1 VPVATT
7 STSRA
12 TWPSPSPSSSRRQ
25 LDLAVPD
32 VRIAPVAE
40 KVGHFRSAAAFAH
53 FLAAY
58 RAGMDGLPPVS
69 ELVDVP
75 TSFGTVRAYRFDGPT
90 GSGGQERSDPGEKS
104 RRPVLMLQGRNASTP
119 VWRANL
125 PGVLNGRTAYCVD
138 LLGEAGLS
146 VQDRPITGPDDQ
158 AQWLDET
165 LAGLG
170 LDAVHLMGVSI
181 GGWTATNCAVRR
193 PGRVASLTLLD
204 PAMTFAR
211 IPLKTA
217 LVSVGLFAPGVPEAL
232 RRRVLRW
239 IAGGAD
245 ADDSVPEAA
254 LIAAGSSEFV
264 LRSAMPKI
272 FTDDQLRSLDIPV
285 LAFIAGRSVIHGA
298 KRAAARARNLLPNGR
313 IEFWTD
319 ASHAINGE
327 YPDEIAEESQR
338 FWDDVA

>member
-1 VPVATT
+1 M
-7 STSRA
+7 
-12 TWPSPSPSSSRRQ
+12 
-25 LDLAVPD
+25 DLAVPD
-32 VRIAPVAE
+32 VRIAPAE

-58 RAGMDGLPPVS
+58 RAGMEGLPPFS

-75 TSFGTVRAYRFDGPT
+75 TSFGTVRAYRFDGPADIT
-90 GSGGQERSDPGEKS
+90 
-104 RRPVLMLQGRNASTP
+104 PVLMLQGRNASTP

-125 PGVLNGRTAYCVD
+125 SGVLTGRTAYCVD

-146 VQDRPITGPDDQ
+146 VQSRAITGSDDQ

-170 LDAVHLMGVSI
+170 LDVVHLMGVSI

-211 IPLKTA
+211 IPVKTA
-217 LVSVGLFAPGVPEAL
+217 LMSIGLFAPGVPEAL

-254 LIAAGSSEFV
+254 LIAAGSSDFV
-264 LRSAMPKI
+264 LRSAMPTV

-285 LAFIAGRSVIHGA
+285 LAYIAGRSVIHDA

-313 IEFWTD
+313 IEFWAD

-327 YPDEIAEESQR
+327 YPDEIAVGSQR

>member
-1 VPVATT
+1 V
-7 STSRA
+7 
-12 TWPSPSPSSSRRQ
+12 
-25 LDLAVPD
+25 DLAIPD
-32 VRIAPVAE
+32 VRIAPVAQ
-40 KVGHFRSAAAFAH
+40 KVGHFRSAAAFEH
-53 FLAAY
+53 FFATY
-58 RAGMDGLPPVS
+58 RDGMAGLPPFS

-75 TSFGTVRAYRFDGPT
+75 TSFGTVRVYRFDGPA

-104 RRPVLMLQGRNASTP
+104 GPPVLMLQGRNASTP

-125 PGVLNGRTAYCVD
+125 HGVLNGRTAYCID

-146 VQDRPITGPDDQ
+146 VQDRPITWPDDQ

-165 LAGLG
+165 VAGLG

-204 PAMTFAR
+204 PAMTFAP
-211 IPLKTA
+211 IPVTTA
-217 LVSVGLFAPGVPEAL
+217 LMSIGLFTPGVPEAL

-254 LIAAGSSEFV
+254 LIAAGSSDFV
-264 LRSAMPKI
+264 LRSAMPTV

-285 LAFIAGRSVIHGA
+285 LAFIAGRSVIHDA
-298 KRAAARARNLLPNGR
+298 KRAATRARNLLPNGK
-313 IEFWTD
+313 IEFWAD

-327 YPDEIAEESQR
+327 YPDEIAEESLP
-338 FWDDVA
+338 FWDGVA

>member
-1 VPVATT
+1 MA
-7 STSRA
+7 
-12 TWPSPSPSSSRRQ
+12 
-25 LDLAVPD
+25 
-32 VRIAPVAE
+32 
-40 KVGHFRSAAAFAH
+40 
-53 FLAAY
+53 
-58 RAGMDGLPPVS
+58 GLPPFTES
-69 ELVDVP
+69 SDVP
-75 TSFGTVRAYRFDGPT
+75 TSFGAVHAYRFDGPA
-90 GSGGQERSDPGEKS
+90 SGP
-104 RRPVLMLQGRNASTP
+104 PVLLLPGRNASTP
-119 VWRANL
+119 MWRANL
-125 PGVLNGRTAYCVD
+125 SGVLKGRTAYCVD

-170 LDAVHLMGVSI
+170 LDVVHLMGVSI

-211 IPLKTA
+211 IPVKTA
-217 LVSVGLFAPGVPEAL
+217 LVSAALFAPGVPEAL

-254 LIAAGSSEFV
+254 LISAGSNDFV
-264 LRSAMPKI
+264 LRSAMPKV
-272 FTDDQLRSLDIPV
+272 FTDAQLRSLDVPV
-285 LAFIAGRSVIHGA
+285 LAFLAGRSVIHDA
-298 KRAAARARNLLPNGR
+298 SRAAARARNLLPNGQ
-313 IEFWTD
+313 IELWPD

-327 YPDEIAEESQR
+327 FPDRIAERAHQ
-338 FWDDVA
+338 FWDRVDGS